1 MLIIERFSF
10 NNQHLY
16 NISLAIRTEVFV
28 IEQNVDPILEYDE
41 FEESSQHYLIY
52 FDEKPVGTARWR
64 ETTDGIK
71 LERFAVLKD
80 YRNKQIGDQLLK
92 QVMKDVL
99 PLRKQ
104 IYLHAQINA
113 LSFYEREGFST
124 IGKTFE
130 EAEITHYKM
139 IFNK

>member
-92 QVMKDVL
+92 QVMKFKVS
-99 PLRKQ
+99 
-104 IYLHAQINA
+104 Y
-113 LSFYEREGFST
+113 
-124 IGKTFE
+124 
-130 EAEITHYKM
+130 
-139 IFNK
+139 